1 MPHDFI
7 FNRDWY
13 EKYGGRAELEEFNVQ
28 FNKLDESEVQELI
41 DFLASHFPS
50 EYLKESKKI
59 KNHKIKNV
67 IPFYEQM
74 TEEENRKIWAS
85 QKQIKNKLKI
95 AMADD
100 EIVEDAGLDH
110 NPDSEIEENMRKVIS
125 R

>member
-1 MPHDFI
+1 M
-7 FNRDWY
+7 
-13 EKYGGRAELEEFNVQ
+13 
-28 FNKLDESEVQELI
+28 
-41 DFLASHFPS
+41 
-50 EYLKESKKI
+50 KESKKI
-59 KNHKIKNV
+59 ENHKIKNV